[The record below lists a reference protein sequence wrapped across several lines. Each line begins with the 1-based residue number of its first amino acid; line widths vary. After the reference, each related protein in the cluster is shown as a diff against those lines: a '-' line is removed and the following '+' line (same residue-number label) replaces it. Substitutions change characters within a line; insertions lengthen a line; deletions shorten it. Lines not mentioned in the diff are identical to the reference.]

1 MELPWETCKQE
12 LVTPDLDA
20 ARSWYQRAAEAGHV
34 NTMNCLGDLYAR
46 LTEPPDLPAARR
58 WYERAARPG
67 TGAH

>member
-1 MELPWETCKQE
+1 M
-12 LVTPDLDA
+12 TPDLDA

-34 NTMNCLGDLYAR
+34 NAMNCLGDLYAR
-46 LTEPPDLPAARR
+46 LTEPPDLRR